1 MLQGAAM
8 WSDARAPGMGR
19 ARSGATRG
27 DGAGGTRRPGRRRW
41 GGRDPSRRT
50 RAAWKAAGPED
61 KAWAGT
67 ALRGEDTLVVKHD
80 EAAIEQLAQLD
91 SVAGPAPTVRSRRQ
105 LHPAEAEAHG
115 VVGGDAAGI
124 AAAEDQGQRLGGAAP
139 CGLRPGGQAR
149 EAAIEVG
156 PESRQKGIGVLKR
169 GEVLQA
175 QFADEAILQG
185 LPEALDAAFGL
196 GGAGG
201 DEGNAE
207 GLQHLAEVGGVLCPA
222 QLFVEGPVGVVAE
235 EDVEAIAVEGQ
246 RHAILGGEGVEQGGV
261 AVQVFRGAEVQG

>member
-124 AAAEDQGQRLGGAAP
+124 AGARDQGQRLGGAAP
-139 CGLRPGGQAR
+139 WGLRAGGRGREAGAAPCGLRPAGQAR

-175 QFADEAILQG
+175 QFADEAILQ
-185 LPEALDAAFGL
+185 
-196 GGAGG
+196 
-201 DEGNAE
+201 
-207 GLQHLAEVGGVLCPA
+207 
-222 QLFVEGPVGVVAE
+222 
-235 EDVEAIAVEGQ
+235 
-246 RHAILGGEGVEQGGV
+246 
-261 AVQVFRGAEVQG
+261 